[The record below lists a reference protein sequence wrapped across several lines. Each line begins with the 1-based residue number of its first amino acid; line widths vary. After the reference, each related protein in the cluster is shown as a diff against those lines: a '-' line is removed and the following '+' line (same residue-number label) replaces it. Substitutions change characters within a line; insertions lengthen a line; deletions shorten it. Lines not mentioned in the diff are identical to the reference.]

1 MIEYVFST
9 QHAIIIRIS
18 DEPLFLP
25 SEIRDKVEDYWKQK
39 ICIND
44 QLYNG
49 VMYSINNISLADD
62 SVTIEMRKSD
72 YAHYVYTLDGKC
84 EQDLSCRTI
93 AVGALIKTSDNKL
106 ALGKMANHT
115 SFPNVIQCPGGCVDF
130 ADSHLGI
137 INPLRTLRRELL
149 EEIGIDIV
157 GIEVARPYIIVR
169 KNLSYIGLCYD
180 IQLTITS
187 QQLHD
192 IFLRL
197 TEKGKSELSDIIYIE
212 NNRHNIRNF
221 CSSTNYCRVDYLK
234 DLLLSDCGIS
244 VCKEFTLLL
253 QEECY
258 C

>member
-1 MIEYVFST
+1 M
-9 QHAIIIRIS
+9 IRIS

-25 SEIRDKVEDYWKQK
+25 SEVRNRINDHWKRK
-39 ICIND
+39 IYHND

-49 VMYSINNISLADD
+49 DIYSINNISLGED
-62 SVTIEMRKSD
+62 SVTIELCKSD

-84 EQDLSCRTI
+84 EHDLSCRAI

-115 SFPNVIQCPGGCVDF
+115 SFPNVIQCPGGCIEF

-149 EEIGIDIV
+149 EEIGIDID

-180 IQLTITS
+180 FQLTITS
-187 QQLHD
+187 QQLYD

-212 NNRHNIRNF
+212 NNSNSIRNF
-221 CSSTNYCRVDYLK
+221 CSSTDYRMVDYLK

-253 QEECY
+253 QEER
-258 C
+258 